1 MAVANR
7 LGDWARE
14 APRPNNNNSQCADTA
29 KPITASACYAEET
42 ITSPAGAAMLHILRT
57 SSCTSKHL
65 CCVCYFILVCAGE
78 RQDRIPNY
86 FASVRFFL
94 FGVCGSP
101 PGCVCMRAL
110 LGGVPEPP
118 ADGLV
123 GGGQWQEGEE
133 QAPSA
138 LSPGAG
144 RQSTESI
151 ECVGDSRGYFFSRR
165 PDPGYWVYITSSARA
180 TAHYFFCPAIKLV
193 P

>member
-1 MAVANR
+1 
-7 LGDWARE
+7 
-14 APRPNNNNSQCADTA
+14 
-29 KPITASACYAEET
+29 
-42 ITSPAGAAMLHILRT
+42 MLHIPT
-57 SSCTSKHL
+57 SALHIWSICCFVGYILFSAGKERRSNSKL
-65 CCVCYFILVCAGE
+65 FRVCYVGC
-78 RQDRIPNY
+78 
-86 FASVRFFL
+86 FL
-94 FGVCGSP
+94 GVCGSP

-144 RQSTESI
+144 RQSIESM

-165 PDPGYWVYITSSARA
+165 PDPG
-180 TAHYFFCPAIKLV
+180 
-193 P
+193 